1 MTGKL
6 RKDLILIAA
15 ILVIGFSI
23 LFIRHGN
30 NVENNNNIFAEIT
43 SSHGTHIVYLHDDTV
58 FELPHMPHV
67 TFEVREGQ
75 IAFVKSDCPDQI
87 CVRTGFLSRPG
98 QMAACLPNSLILV
111 MKNRIANDDD
121 LDIFVR

>member
-6 RKDLILIAA
+6 LKDIILIAV
-15 ILVIGFSI
+15 ILVMGFSI
-23 LFIRHGN
+23 LFIRRGDS
-30 NVENNNNIFAEIT
+30 VENGHNIFVEIT
-43 SSHGTHIVYLHDDTV
+43 SSHGTHIVYLDDDTV

-87 CVRTGFLSRPG
+87 CVLTGFLSRPG
-98 QMAACLPNSLILV
+98 QMAACLPNSLIMV
-111 MKNRIANDDD
+111 VKNRTADDDD
-121 LDIFVR
+121 LDIFLR